1 MNVILMSGISG
12 AGKDTYIK
20 QRFHEQEP
28 IVCSA
33 DHYFNK
39 AEGYVFNP
47 SLLPQA
53 HAACLKKFIEHAMT
67 VRDPGYLIV
76 NNTNLSSEEL
86 APYVAIAQA
95 YEHPIE
101 LVTVHCQP
109 HIAAARSLHVNAPQI
124 LRNMHDRLMARKLPP
139 FWNLKRTEVN
149 AANCP
154 DNVPV
159 TKA

>member
-20 QRFHEQEP
+20 NRFGDHDP
-28 IVCSA
+28 IICSA
-33 DHYFNK
+33 DTFFEK
-39 AEGYVFNP
+39 DGSYVFNP

-53 HAACLKKFIEHAMT
+53 HGECLRKFIQNCELAYADEHKYDNENRNL
-67 VRDPGYLIV
+67 VV

-95 YEHPIE
+95 YGHPIE

-149 AANCP
+149 APNG
-154 DNVPV
+154 
-159 TKA
+159 